1 MSLSG
6 RVRQGAFLQLGA
18 RLYSAGATFVL
29 TAVVLA
35 RVLPKP
41 EYGLFSFYLTLFLI
55 AVALIDFGAN
65 RAAIRIIA
73 ANEAPREQV
82 LRAAITFK
90 ACCGTVAFLAI
101 CAVVLCAEQGLAPRL
116 LLVLA
121 AAHTLAHAG
130 GGASVAFEADLD
142 FRVPAL
148 SVVFGYTLFLAAGL
162 ALVCLEVR
170 AAPPYLLAWGAG
182 SAAQNALLL
191 VLAARRGLIARRGAG
206 AVLGKLA
213 REAFPL
219 GVSAAAVSVYFYA
232 DVIMLRPLR
241 GEADVADYRAA
252 SSLMSFGL
260 MVPVLFCQVLFPVYV
275 RCHGRSAELLQA
287 VVRRST
293 FYLALCGGAG
303 AALLIGLAPD
313 LLVLVFGESYRGAA
327 PALHILGAAVLLI
340 FLTFPHSTALIAA
353 GRAAVFTRITLV
365 SVVLNIGLNLLVLK
379 RYGPAGAAATTLAT
393 EGFVLAAS
401 VLSVK
406 RALGLTGFSRK
417 LFGPFLLGGVLLAGL
432 RFLGA
437 GRPLYWTLPA
447 ALAAAGLGALLL
459 RALPFRLGVEEE
471 EIA

>member
-18 RLYSAGATFVL
+18 RLFSAGATFVL

-35 RVLPKP
+35 RVLSKA
-41 EYGLFSFYLTLFLI
+41 EYGLFSFYLTMFLI

-73 ANEAPREQV
+73 AKEAPREPV
-82 LRAAITFK
+82 LCAAIAFK
-90 ACCGTVAFLAI
+90 ACCGAAAFLVI
-101 CAVVLCAEQGLAPRL
+101 CAVIFLAEQGLVPRL
-116 LLVLA
+116 LLALA
-121 AAHTLAHAG
+121 ALHTLTHAC

-148 SVVFGYTLFLAAGL
+148 SLVFGYTLFLAAGL
-162 ALVCLEVR
+162 ALVFLDVR
-170 AAPPYLLAWGAG
+170 SAPPYLLAWGAG
-182 SAAQNALLL
+182 SACQNLLL
-191 VLAARRGLIARRGAG
+191 FALAARRGLIARRGAG

-260 MVPVLFCQVLFPVYV
+260 MVPVLFCQVLFPIYV
-275 RCHGRSAELLQA
+275 RCHNRSALLLGA
-287 VVRRST
+287 IVRRST
-293 FYLALCGGAG
+293 FYLALFGSTG

-313 LLVLVFGESYRGAA
+313 LLALVFGEPYRGAA
-327 PALHILGAAVLLI
+327 SSLRLLGAAMLLV
-340 FLTFPHSTALIAA
+340 FLTFPHTTALIAA
-353 GRAAVFTRITLV
+353 GRAAVFTRITLA
-365 SVVLNIGLNLLVLK
+365 SVVLNIGLNLLVL
-379 RYGPAGAAATTLAT
+379 RRFGPEGAAATTLAT
-393 EGFVLAAS
+393 EAFVLGAG
-401 VLSVK
+401 VLSLR
-406 RALGLTGFSRK
+406 RALGVTGVSRE
-417 LFGPFLLGGVLLAGL
+417 LFGPLLLGGALFLGLVL
-432 RFLGA
+432 FGA
-437 GRPLYWTLPA
+437 GRPLFVTLPV